1 MENKIN
7 LTLRKNQS
15 FAETESYKKLR
26 SNLQFLGKNIRAI
39 SFISAIQN
47 EGKSEVSFNLAASM
61 AELGKKV
68 LYIDTDLRNS
78 VFKTRYNLKQTSLFG
93 LAHYLIGEKTMEEV
107 VYETNAVSYTHL
119 TLPTN

>member
-78 VFKTRYNLKQTSLFG
+78 VFKTRYNLK
-93 LAHYLIGEKTMEEV
+93 
-107 VYETNAVSYTHL
+107 
-119 TLPTN
+119 